1 MHNYQA
7 AADLLNNKVILIT
20 GAGDG
25 IGRQAALHY
34 GAHGATVVLLGK
46 TVSKLE
52 AVYDELLAQGSPEP
66 AIIPL
71 DLEGATKDH
80 YQQMAETLKQQF
92 GQLNG
97 VLFNASHL
105 SVLGPFEMI
114 GEDEWD
120 KVMQIN
126 LRSQFLLT
134 QALLPLLK
142 ATEHASIVYTSSGV
156 GKQGR
161 AYWGPY
167 AISKFA
173 TEGMMQVLADEL
185 SNTQVRVNCINP
197 GATRTDM
204 RSRAYPGEDPAT
216 LRTPE
221 QIMPLYLYLMGAD
234 SRDVRGQS
242 LDAQPDK
249 VRSGSTS

>member
-1 MHNYQA
+1 MHNYHA
-7 AADLLNNKVILIT
+7 APDLLNNKVILVT

-25 IGRQAALHY
+25 IGRQAALQY

-46 TVSKLE
+46 TVKKLE

-71 DLEGATKDH
+71 DLAGATKAH
-80 YQQMAETLKQQF
+80 YQDLAETLKQQF
-92 GQLNG
+92 KRLDG

-114 GEDEWD
+114 GEDQWD
-120 KVMQIN
+120 KVMQVN
-126 LRSQFLLT
+126 LKSQFLLT

-142 ATEHASIVYTSSGV
+142 ATPHSSIIYTSSGV

-161 AYWGPY
+161 AYWGSY

-185 SNTQVRVNCINP
+185 SNSSVRVNCINP

-204 RSRAYPGEDPAT
+204 RARAYPGEDPAS
-216 LRTPE
+216 LRTAAD
-221 QIMPLYLYLMGAD
+221 IMPLYLYLMGQD
-234 SRDVRGQS
+234 SQSVNGQS

-249 VRSGSTS
+249 VQRKE